1 MPRGRTNQTQT
12 WVLDRRTLLGA
23 AATGLTLAACSESR
37 ASVAPT
43 TTSPEATAS
52 PSTSGVATPSASAST
67 TTAGSP
73 TATSPTKGSTSAE
86 LPRGGASIFPHY
98 RLVGYCGHPGSS
110 ALGLLGIGDLDQRVS
125 ELEAMSGAFS
135 GDGRT
140 MLPVLELIAT
150 VVHASPG
157 ADGTYRTRSSSD
169 LIQRFVDAARRHRA
183 YLLLNIQPGRAD
195 FLGEVQ
201 AYESWLR
208 EPDVGVALDP
218 EWAVG
223 PGQVPGKVFGHVEA
237 ATLNAVGAYVSSIV
251 AAHQLPEKVVLYHQL
266 APSIVGNEQQ
276 LQQHPGVV
284 WVKSVDGIGSPGAK
298 TATWNRL
305 VALTP
310 QPLVHLGFKV
320 ILDEDRKPGP
330 VMTPAQ
336 VMALTPVPE
345 YVMYE

>member
-1 MPRGRTNQTQT
+1 M
-12 WVLDRRTLLGA
+12 VDRRALLGA
-23 AATGLTLAACSESR
+23 AAAGLTLAACSDPRTS
-37 ASVAPT
+37 SAPT
-43 TTSPEATAS
+43 TTSREATSS
-52 PSTSGVATPSASAST
+52 PSTSAEATPSASAGT
-67 TTAGSP
+67 TAAGSP
-73 TATSPTKGSTSAE
+73 TTGSPTTAAASAE
-86 LPRGGASIFPHY
+86 LPRGGVTVFPHY

-110 ALGLLGIGDLDQRVS
+110 ALGLLGIGDLDQRVA
-125 ELEAMSGAFS
+125 ELEATSGAFT

-157 ADGTYRTRSSSD
+157 ADGTYRTRSTSD
-169 LIQRFVDAARRHRA
+169 LIQRFLDAARRHHA

-195 FLGEVQ
+195 LLGEVQ
-201 AYESWLR
+201 AYESWLS
-208 EPDVGVALDP
+208 EPDVGVALDA

-266 APSIVGNEQQ
+266 APSIVGNEQL
-276 LQQHPGVV
+276 LQQHPGVA
-284 WVKSVDGIGSPGAK
+284 WVKSVDGIGSPAAK

-305 VALTP
+305 VARTP

-320 ILDEDRKPGP
+320 FLDEDSKPGP

-336 VMALTPVPE
+336 VMGLTPIPE

>member
-1 MPRGRTNQTQT
+1 M
-12 WVLDRRTLLGA
+12 
-23 AATGLTLAACSESR
+23 
-37 ASVAPT
+37 AST
-43 TTSPEATAS
+43 TTSPKATSS
-52 PSTSGVATPSASAST
+52 PSTSVVATPSASAST
-67 TTAGSP
+67 TAAGSTT
-73 TATSPTKGSTSAE
+73 TASSSPE
-86 LPRGGASIFPHY
+86 LPRGGASVFPHY

-110 ALGLLGIGDLDQRVS
+110 ALGLLGIGDLDQRVA
-125 ELEAMSGAFS
+125 ELEAMSGAFT

-169 LIQRFVDAARRHRA
+169 LIQRFLDAARRHQA

-195 FLGEVQ
+195 FLGEVR
-201 AYESWLR
+201 AYESWLS

-223 PGQVPGKVFGHVEA
+223 SGQVPGKVFGHVEA

-251 AAHQLPEKVVLYHQL
+251 TAHQLPEKVVLYHQL

-276 LQQHPGVV
+276 LQQHPGVA
-284 WVKSVDGIGSPGAK
+284 WVKSVDGIGSPAAK

-305 VALTP
+305 VARTP

-320 ILDEDRKPGP
+320 FLDEDSKPGP

-336 VMALTPVPE
+336 VMGLTPVPE